1 MSPAQG
7 IMNHGTHLLI
17 IGHRLHLLVLEPASK
32 RRRCVRMETMGGGG
46 RIASGRPAEGS
57 GRHGG
62 LLANHVDSFPNEKL

>member
-1 MSPAQG
+1 MQ
-7 IMNHGTHLLI
+7 
-17 IGHRLHLLVLEPASK
+17 
-32 RRRCVRMETMGGGG
+32 METMGGGG